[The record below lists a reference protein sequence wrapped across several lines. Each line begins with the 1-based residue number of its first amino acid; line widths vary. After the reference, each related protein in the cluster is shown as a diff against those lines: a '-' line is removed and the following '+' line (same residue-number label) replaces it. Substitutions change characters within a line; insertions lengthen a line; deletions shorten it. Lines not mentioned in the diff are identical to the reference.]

1 MRRFAFRSSSA
12 DVPSETAGLDA
23 YGRSQ
28 RLLEIG
34 SIALFVPLAAW
45 GLWRFAAAAQLEALF
60 IALIAVPLA
69 WLLVDML
76 SGLAHWAFDT
86 FGSIH
91 TPILGSAFIRPFR
104 EHHADPL
111 AITRHDFVET
121 NGSSCFAA
129 IPLLGVAGFVPL
141 DDWSERL
148 AQAVLLFTGLGILA
162 TNQCHKWAHM
172 DEAVTPKVVRWAQRQ
187 WIILPRD
194 HHRLHHTP
202 PFDSHFCTSSGWF
215 NATFNALLRAW
226 R

>member
-1 MRRFAFRSSSA
+1 MRPQNFAVSSGH
-12 DVPSETAGLDA
+12 PGLDA

-28 RLLEIG
+28 RLLEIT
-34 SIALFVPLAAW
+34 SITVFVPLAAW
-45 GLWRFAAAAQLEALF
+45 GLWRLAAATGLEVFLFALV
-60 IALIAVPLA
+60 AVPLA
-69 WLLVDML
+69 WLIVDML
-76 SGLAHWAFDT
+76 SGLAHWSFDS
-86 FGSIH
+86 FGSVH
-91 TPILGSAFIRPFR
+91 TPILGSVFIRPFR

-129 IPLLGVAGFVPL
+129 LPLLGLAGFVPL
-141 DDWSERL
+141 EGWSEKL
-148 AQAVLLFTGLGILA
+148 VQAVLLFTGLGILV

-172 DEAVTPKVVRWAQRQ
+172 DEVATPRLVLWAQRH

-202 PFDSHFCTSSGWF
+202 PFDTHFCTSSGWF